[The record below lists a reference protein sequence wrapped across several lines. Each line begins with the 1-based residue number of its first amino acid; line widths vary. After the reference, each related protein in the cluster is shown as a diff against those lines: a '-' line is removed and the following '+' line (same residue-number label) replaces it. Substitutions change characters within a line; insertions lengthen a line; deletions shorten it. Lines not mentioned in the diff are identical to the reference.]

1 MRRIVSP
8 RELQRFAD
16 RLETVELRHNHHGA
30 GCALLVRGPIR
41 SDGSQEVRR
50 MGNRPDTGLP
60 PFSVHIDPP
69 EVVLDRLTRR
79 ELRKMLPGGREPT
92 PEQLEKARSEA
103 AEQMRI
109 GMAKA
114 QADG

>member
-1 MRRIVSP
+1 MRRIASP

-60 PFSVHIDPP
+60 AFSIHYDSHDT
-69 EVVLDRLTRR
+69 VLGRLTRR
-79 ELRKMLPGGREPT
+79 ELRKMLPDGREPT
-92 PEQLEKARSEA
+92 TEQLEMAQREA

-109 GMAKA
+109 GMVKA